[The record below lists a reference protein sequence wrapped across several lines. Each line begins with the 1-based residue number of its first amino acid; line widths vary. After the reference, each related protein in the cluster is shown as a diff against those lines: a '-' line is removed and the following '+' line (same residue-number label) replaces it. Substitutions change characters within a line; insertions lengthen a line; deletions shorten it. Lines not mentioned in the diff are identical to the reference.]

1 MTMNLT
7 GSQDASSQALRL
19 IAFYLPQ
26 FYPTPYNDEWWGK
39 GFTEWTN
46 VVQGRP
52 HFKDHY
58 QPHLPADLGF
68 YDLRLPEAREAQA
81 ELAREYGVYGFCY
94 YHYWFNG
101 KRILERPL
109 DEVLASGR
117 PALPFCV
124 SWANESWTRTWKG
137 HQDKVLMQQSYS
149 PEDDLKHIHHLLPT
163 LSDDRYI
170 QVDGKPLL
178 LVYRIELLPD
188 PVATAEIWRREAE
201 KWGLRG
207 LFLVSLESNYVH
219 GITSPAA
226 VGFDATVRFQPDY
239 TVPAPVLIQ
248 SPARV
253 GAVKAI
259 KTHIPWLHRGVKRL
273 KSQPQSVPDSLVDY
287 AGLYR
292 NWQNRPPRVE
302 RHFECVTPMWDNS
315 ARRYRGATIVTGSSP
330 QLYEQWLRE
339 VVHSTVPGSDGQKTV
354 FINAWN
360 EWAEGCHLEPC
371 QKWGRQYL
379 EATRRVYLGEQESEK
394 RPPADERLLR
404 STS

>member
-1 MTMNLT
+1 MTINLT
-7 GSQDASSQALRL
+7 GAQDAFLKAPRL

-26 FYPTPYNDEWWGK
+26 FYPTSYNDEWWGK

-81 ELAREYGVYGFCY
+81 DLAREYGIHGFCY
-94 YHYWFNG
+94 HHYWFNG
-101 KRILERPL
+101 RRILERPL

-117 PALPFCV
+117 PTLPFCV

-137 HQDKVLMQQSYS
+137 HGDKVLLQQSYS
-149 PEDDLKHIHHLLPT
+149 PEDDLRHILHLLPT

-170 QVDGKPLL
+170 QVDGKPML

-188 PVATAEIWRREAE
+188 PVATADIWRREAE
-201 KWGLRG
+201 KWGLSG
-207 LFLVSLESNYVH
+207 LFLISIESNYVA
-219 GITSPAA
+219 GITNPGAA
-226 VGFDATVRFQPDY
+226 GFDATVRFQPDY
-239 TVPAPVLIQ
+239 TVPAPVRTP
-248 SPARV
+248 SPLRA
-253 GAVKAI
+253 GAVKAV
-259 KTHIPWLHRGVKRL
+259 KAHMPWVYRETKRFTKRF
-273 KSQPQSVPDSLVDY
+273 KSQSVHDHIVDY

-292 NWQNRPPRVE
+292 NWQNRSPRLE

-315 ARRYRGATIVTGSSP
+315 ARRYRGATIVTGSTP
-330 QLYEQWLRE
+330 ELYGQWLRE
-339 VVHSTVPGSDGQKTV
+339 AVDRSVPGSDRQKTV

-371 QKWGRQYL
+371 RKWGCQYL
-379 EATRRVYLGEQESEK
+379 EATRRVYLGE
-394 RPPADERLLR
+394 
-404 STS
+404 

>member
-1 MTMNLT
+1 MR
-7 GSQDASSQALRL
+7 SSETPRL

-81 ELAREYGVYGFCY
+81 DLAREYGIHGFCY
-94 YHYWFNG
+94 HHYWFNG
-101 KRILERPL
+101 MRILERPL

-117 PALPFCV
+117 PRLPFCV

-137 HQDKVLMQQSYS
+137 YGDKVLMQQSYS
-149 PEDDLKHIHHLLPT
+149 PEDDLRHIQHLLPT

-170 QVDGKPLL
+170 RVDGKPML

-188 PVATAEIWRREAE
+188 PVATAETWRREAE
-201 KWGLRG
+201 KWGLSG
-207 LFLVSLESNYVH
+207 LFLVSIESNYVT
-219 GITSPAA
+219 GITNPGAA
-226 VGFDATVRFQPDY
+226 GFDATVRFQPDY
-239 TVPAPVLIQ
+239 TVPAPARTQ
-248 SPARV
+248 SPLRA

-259 KTHIPWLHRGVKRL
+259 KAHMPWLYREMNRF
-273 KSQPQSVPDSLVDY
+273 KSQSIPDNIFDY

-315 ARRYRGATIVTGSSP
+315 ARRYRGATIVTGSTP
-330 QLYEQWLRE
+330 ELYEQWLRE
-339 VVHSTVPGSDGQKTV
+339 AVDRTVPGSDGQKTV

-371 QKWGRQYL
+371 RKWGCQYL
-379 EATRRVYLGEQESEK
+379 EATRRVYLGK
-394 RPPADERLLR
+394 
-404 STS
+404 

>member
-1 MTMNLT
+1 M
-7 GSQDASSQALRL
+7 QSSEAPRL

-26 FYPTPYNDEWWGK
+26 FYPTSYNDEWWGK

-52 HFKDHY
+52 HFEGHY

-81 ELAREYGVYGFCY
+81 DLAREYGIHGFCY

-117 PALPFCV
+117 PTLPFCV

-149 PEDDLKHIHHLLPT
+149 PEDDLKHILHLLPT

-219 GITSPAA
+219 GTTSPAA

-239 TVPAPVLIQ
+239 TVPAPVITP
-248 SPARV
+248 SPVRV
-253 GAVKAI
+253 GAAKAL
-259 KTHIPWLHRGVKRL
+259 KTHMPWLHRGMKRF
-273 KSQPQSVPDSLVDY
+273 KSPPPIQDSLVDY

-302 RHFECVTPMWDNS
+302 RHFECLTPMWDNS

-339 VVHSTVPGSDGQKTV
+339 AVDSTLPGSDGQKTV

-379 EATRRVYLGEQESEK
+379 EATRRVYLGEGESGNRTSAE
-394 RPPADERLLR
+394 ERLLR

>member
-1 MTMNLT
+1 MH
-7 GSQDASSQALRL
+7 SSAAPRL

-52 HFKDHY
+52 HFKRHY

-81 ELAREYGVYGFCY
+81 DLAREYGIHGFCY

-117 PALPFCV
+117 PMLPFCV
-124 SWANESWTRTWKG
+124 CWANESWTRTWKG
-137 HQDKVLMQQSYS
+137 HQDKVLMQQAYS
-149 PEDDLKHIHHLLPT
+149 PEDDLRHILHLLPT

-170 QVDGKPLL
+170 QVDGKPML
-178 LVYRIELLPD
+178 LVYRVELLPD

-201 KWGLRG
+201 KWGLPG
-207 LFLVSLESNYVH
+207 LFLVRLESNYVP
-219 GITSPAA
+219 GVTSPGA

-239 TVPAPVLIQ
+239 TVLLAVPPR
-248 SPARV
+248 SPARM
-253 GAVKAI
+253 GAAKAVR
-259 KTHIPWLHRGVKRL
+259 TYLPWVHRELNRFR
-273 KSQPQSVPDSLVDY
+273 PQSIQDNVIDY
-287 AGLYR
+287 ERLYR
-292 NWQNRPPRVE
+292 NWQNRSPRVE
-302 RHFECVTPMWDNS
+302 RHFECVTPMWDNA
-315 ARRYRGATIVTGSSP
+315 ARRYRGATILRGSSP

-339 VVHSTVPGSDGQKTV
+339 AVDGTAPGSDGQKTV

-371 QKWGRQYL
+371 QNWGRQYL
-379 EATRRVYLGEQESEK
+379 EATRRVYLGEEK
-394 RPPADERLLR
+394 SGNRPLVDDRLIR

>member
-1 MTMNLT
+1 MR
-7 GSQDASSQALRL
+7 SSEAPRL

-52 HFKDHY
+52 HFKHHY

-81 ELAREYGVYGFCY
+81 DLAREYGIHGFCY
-94 YHYWFNG
+94 HHYWFNG
-101 KRILERPL
+101 RRILERPL

-117 PALPFCV
+117 PTLPFCV

-137 HQDKVLMQQSYS
+137 HEDKVLMQQSYS
-149 PEDDLKHIHHLLPT
+149 PEDDLRHIQHLLPT

-170 QVDGKPLL
+170 RVDGKPML
-178 LVYRIELLPD
+178 LVYRIELLPE
-188 PVATAEIWRREAE
+188 PVATAETWRREAE
-201 KWGLRG
+201 KWGLSG
-207 LFLVSLESNYVH
+207 LFLVSIESNYVS
-219 GITSPAA
+219 GMTNPGAA
-226 VGFDATVRFQPDY
+226 GFDAAVRFQPDY
-239 TVPAPVLIQ
+239 TVPAPARTP
-248 SPARV
+248 SPFRA
-253 GAVKAI
+253 GAGKAI
-259 KTHIPWLHRGVKRL
+259 KARMPWLSRGMKRF
-273 KSQPQSVPDSLVDY
+273 KSQSVPDNIVDY

-292 NWQNRPPRVE
+292 NWQNRPPRLE

-315 ARRYRGATIVTGSSP
+315 ARRYRGATIVKGSTP
-330 QLYEQWLRE
+330 ELYEQWLRE
-339 VVHSTVPGSDGQKTV
+339 AVDRTVPGSDGQKTV

-371 QKWGRQYL
+371 RKWGRQYL
-379 EATRRVYLGEQESEK
+379 EATQRVYLGK
-394 RPPADERLLR
+394 
-404 STS
+404 

>member
-149 PEDDLKHIHHLLPT
+149 PEDDLKHIRHLLPT

-259 KTHIPWLHRGVKRL
+259 KTHMPWLHRGVKRL

-404 STS
+404 STN

>member
-1 MTMNLT
+1 MGWKLAMR
-7 GSQDASSQALRL
+7 SSEAPRL
-19 IAFYLPQ
+19 VAFYLPQ
-26 FYPTPYNDEWWGK
+26 FYPTPYNDEWWGR

-52 HFKDHY
+52 HFKGHY

-81 ELAREYGVYGFCY
+81 ELAREYGIHGFCY

-109 DEVLASGR
+109 DEVLASGK
-117 PALPFCV
+117 PTLPFCL

-137 HQDKVLMQQSYS
+137 HGDKVLMQQAYS
-149 PEDDLKHIHHLLPT
+149 PEDDLRHIQHLLPI
-163 LSDDRYI
+163 LSDNRYI
-170 QVDGKPLL
+170 QVEGKPML

-201 KWGLRG
+201 SYGLKG
-207 LFLVSLESNYVH
+207 LFLISLESNYVA
-219 GITSPAA
+219 GITNPHR

-239 TVPAPVLIQ
+239 TVPALHA
-248 SPARV
+248 ARSSFR
-253 GAVKAI
+253 GDAVKAI
-259 KTHIPWLHRGVKRL
+259 KSHVPWLYKGMKRL
-273 KSQPQSVPDSLVDY
+273 KPQSVPDTIVEY
-287 AGLYR
+287 AALYH
-292 NWQNRPPRVE
+292 NWQNRLPRAE

-315 ARRYRGATIVTGSSP
+315 ARRYRGATIVNGSTP
-330 QLYEQWLRE
+330 EHYEQWLRE
-339 VVHSTVPGSDGQKTV
+339 AVDGTVPDSDRHKTV

-371 QKWGRQYL
+371 SKWGRQYL
-379 EATRRVYLGEQESEK
+379 EATRRVYRGE
-394 RPPADERLLR
+394 
-404 STS
+404 

>member
-7 GSQDASSQALRL
+7 GAQDASSQALRL

-149 PEDDLKHIHHLLPT
+149 PEDDLKHIRHLLPT

>member
-1 MTMNLT
+1 MR
-7 GSQDASSQALRL
+7 SSEAPRL

-68 YDLRLPEAREAQA
+68 YDLRLPETRKAQA
-81 ELAREYGVYGFCY
+81 DLAREHGIHGFCY
-94 YHYWFNG
+94 HHYWFNG
-101 KRILERPL
+101 RRILERPL

-117 PALPFCV
+117 PTLPFCL

-137 HQDKVLMQQSYS
+137 HGDKVLLQQSYS
-149 PEDDLKHIHHLLPT
+149 PEDDLRHIQHLLPT

-170 QVDGKPLL
+170 QVDGKPML

-188 PVATAEIWRREAE
+188 PIATAEIWRREAE
-201 KWGLRG
+201 KWGLSG
-207 LFLVSLESNYVH
+207 LFLVSIESNYVA
-219 GITSPAA
+219 GITNPGAA
-226 VGFDATVRFQPDY
+226 GFDATVRFQPDY
-239 TVPAPVLIQ
+239 TVPAPARTQ
-248 SPARV
+248 SPLRA

-259 KTHIPWLHRGVKRL
+259 KAHMPWLYRGMKRF
-273 KSQPQSVPDSLVDY
+273 KSQSVPDNIVDY

-292 NWQNRPPRVE
+292 NWQNRSPRVE

-315 ARRYRGATIVTGSSP
+315 ARRYRGATIVTGSTP
-330 QLYEQWLRE
+330 ELYEQWLRAA
-339 VVHSTVPGSDGQKTV
+339 VDRTVPGSDGQKTV

-371 QKWGRQYL
+371 RKWGRQYL
-379 EATRRVYLGEQESEK
+379 EATRRVYLGKQEPEAPFG
-394 RPPADERLLR
+394 R
-404 STS
+404 